1 MYKCELVVKYM
12 LVLFVLFLG
21 WTRLTDSKSLLSKHR
36 LRICRESDCI
46 GTTPCLHG
54 ETCQSYLRGEP
65 CLSDTTDI
73 ELYMDMY
80 YLKKIRLNT
89 TCWTT
94 KATYKIKIVGDSEG
108 MTTEQYDNMTSNSL
122 RRVDYVN
129 GSWYALGEFRRTS
142 NK

>member
-1 MYKCELVVKYM
+1 
-12 LVLFVLFLG
+12 
-21 WTRLTDSKSLLSKHR
+21 
-36 LRICRESDCI
+36 
-46 GTTPCLHG
+46 
-54 ETCQSYLRGEP
+54 
-65 CLSDTTDI
+65 
-73 ELYMDMY
+73 MY